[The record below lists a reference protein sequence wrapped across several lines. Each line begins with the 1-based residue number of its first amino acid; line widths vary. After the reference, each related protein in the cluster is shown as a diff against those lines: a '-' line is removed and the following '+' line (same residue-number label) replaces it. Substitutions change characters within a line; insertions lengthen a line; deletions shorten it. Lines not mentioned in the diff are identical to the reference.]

1 MSDAENS
8 QRGRKQALLDMI
20 ENVRNTTCE
29 PSQAFS
35 SSYSFIVALPDVCD
49 DGVTRSAEEYIEY
62 LLGAP
67 IDEVMATIEIENATF
82 TYSFANEN
90 LEFVI
95 TITKTQ

>member
-20 ENVRNTTCE
+20 ENVRNTRCE

-35 SSYSFIVALPDVCD
+35 SSYSFIVALPD
-49 DGVTRSAEEYIEY
+49 DGVTRSAEEYIAY